1 MITDIVAIVP
11 LIAAPAL
18 PRTTH
23 KPAPGNTV
31 DNIEIR
37 ALNVVVL
44 YHNLL
49 DRCREVGM
57 AQVTDRIVKRLI
69 KQNLAANA
77 NICRPAEAEAL
88 EQCRRRRFGFDHKGT
103 SSDGVNGPIA

>member
-1 MITDIVAIVP
+1 MP
-11 LIAAPAL
+11 LIAAQAL

-23 KPAPGNTV
+23 NPAPRNTV
-31 DNIEIR
+31 DNIEIH

-49 DRCREVGM
+49 NRYRKVGM
-57 AQVTDRIVKRLI
+57 AQVTDRIGKRLI
-69 KQNLAANA
+69 KQTLVANA
-77 NICRPAEAEAL
+77 DICRPAEAEAL

>member
-1 MITDIVAIVP
+1 MITDIVAFVP

-23 KPAPGNTV
+23 KPLPGNTV

-49 DRCREVGM
+49 DRYREVGM

-69 KQNLAANA
+69 KQNLVANA
-77 NICRPAEAEAL
+77 DICRPAEAEAL
-88 EQCRRRRFGFDHKGT
+88 EQRRRFGFDHEET

>member
-1 MITDIVAIVP
+1 MITDIVPVVP
-11 LIAAPAL
+11 LITTPAL

-31 DNIEIR
+31 DNIEIH

-44 YHNLL
+44 CHNLL
-49 DRCREVGM
+49 DRYREVGM
-57 AQVTDRIVKRLI
+57 AQVTDRIVKRLT
-69 KQNLAANA
+69 KQNLVANA
-77 NICRPAEAEAL
+77 DICRPAEAEAL
-88 EQCRRRRFGFDHKGT
+88 EQCRRRRFGLDHKGT

>member
-11 LIAAPAL
+11 LIAAQAL
-18 PRTTH
+18 PRTMH

-49 DRCREVGM
+49 DRYREVGM
-57 AQVTDRIVKRLI
+57 AQVTDGIVKRLI
-69 KQNLAANA
+69 RQNLVANA
-77 NICRPAEAEAL
+77 DICRPADAEAL
-88 EQCRRRRFGFDHKGT
+88 EQCRRRRFDYKGT

>member
-11 LIAAPAL
+11 LIAAPVL
-18 PRTTH
+18 PRTMR

-37 ALNVVVL
+37 ALYVVVL
-44 YHNLL
+44 YQNLL
-49 DRCREVGM
+49 DHYREVGM

-69 KQNLAANA
+69 KQNLVANA
-77 NICRPAEAEAL
+77 DICRPAEAEAL
-88 EQCRRRRFGFDHKGT
+88 EQCRRRRGFDHKGT

>member
-18 PRTTH
+18 PRTSH

-49 DRCREVGM
+49 DRYREVGM

-69 KQNLAANA
+69 KQNLATNA
-77 NICRPAEAEAL
+77 DLPPS
-88 EQCRRRRFGFDHKGT
+88 GG
-103 SSDGVNGPIA
+103 

>member
-11 LIAAPAL
+11 LIAAQAL
-18 PRTTH
+18 PRTMH

-37 ALNVVVL
+37 ALNVVVIH
-44 YHNLL
+44 HNLL
-49 DRCREVGM
+49 DRYCEVGM

-69 KQNLAANA
+69 KQNLATNA
-77 NICRPAEAEAL
+77 DLPPS
-88 EQCRRRRFGFDHKGT
+88 GG
-103 SSDGVNGPIA
+103 

>member
-11 LIAAPAL
+11 LIVAPAL
-18 PRTTH
+18 PRTMH

-49 DRCREVGM
+49 DRYREVGM

-88 EQCRRRRFGFDHKGT
+88 EQCRRRQFGFDHKGT

>member
-23 KPAPGNTV
+23 KPTPGNTV
-31 DNIEIR
+31 ENIEIR
-37 ALNVVVL
+37 SLNVVEL

-49 DRCREVGM
+49 ESHREVGM
-57 AQVTDRIVKRLI
+57 AQVTDRIVKR
-69 KQNLAANA
+69 
-77 NICRPAEAEAL
+77 
-88 EQCRRRRFGFDHKGT
+88 
-103 SSDGVNGPIA
+103 

>member
-1 MITDIVAIVP
+1 MITNVVAFVP

-18 PRTTH
+18 PRIKH

-37 ALNVVVL
+37 ALYVVAL
-44 YHNLL
+44 YYNLL
-49 DRCREVGM
+49 DCYREVGM
-57 AQVTDRIVKRLI
+57 AQVTDRIVECLI
-69 KQNLAANA
+69 KQNLVANA
-77 NICRPAEAEAL
+77 DICHPAEAGAL

-103 SSDGVNGPIA
+103 SSDGVNGPVA

>member
-1 MITDIVAIVP
+1 MRWHNRGLVWQVGLSLRRSDQPHHKGPFHETRMITDIVAIVP
-11 LIAAPAL
+11 LIVAPAL
-18 PRTTH
+18 PRTMH

-49 DRCREVGM
+49 DRYREVGM
-57 AQVTDRIVKRLI
+57 A
-69 KQNLAANA
+69 
-77 NICRPAEAEAL
+77 
-88 EQCRRRRFGFDHKGT
+88 
-103 SSDGVNGPIA
+103 

>member
-1 MITDIVAIVP
+1 MITDILAIAP

-18 PRTTH
+18 PRTMH

-49 DRCREVGM
+49 DCYREVGM

-69 KQNLAANA
+69 KQNLVANA
-77 NICRPAEAEAL
+77 DICRPAEAEAL

>member
-18 PRTTH
+18 PRTMYI
-23 KPAPGNTV
+23 PVPGNTV

-49 DRCREVGM
+49 DRYREVGM

-88 EQCRRRRFGFDHKGT
+88 GQCRRRRLGFDHKGK
-103 SSDGVNGPIA
+103 SSDGVNGPLG

>member
-1 MITDIVAIVP
+1 MITDIVPVVP
-11 LIAAPAL
+11 LITTPAL

-49 DRCREVGM
+49 DRYREVGM

-69 KQNLAANA
+69 KQNLATNA
-77 NICRPAEAEAL
+77 DLPPS
-88 EQCRRRRFGFDHKGT
+88 GG
-103 SSDGVNGPIA
+103 